1 MIQLLLKKI
10 SSLFSRGEKKII
22 NPSLES
28 LSPKPLE
35 IDKIK
40 GYADALKFGIDEDS
54 VTNIAL
60 TGGYGSGKSSIIQSF
75 KNSYRKDYIFLELSL
90 SSFTKTDIEEKDI
103 ELSLLQQIIY
113 HVDSRKIPLSRFKR
127 IQDLSNRDKFLYPFY
142 SIIWVWSLLCFYK
155 FEFYKKLNPINFD
168 FSKPLAYKTL
178 FVISIFSFGLFFIV
192 NKLYYFLINSK
203 IARVNIKGELQ
214 IEKKENTALNSHI
227 EELIYFFDRN
237 SIDVVIIED
246 LDRFETSVSLKVF
259 TKLREL
265 NIMINNTQK
274 RVDHKKLVFLYA
286 IKDDI
291 FDCETDKTKF
301 FDLIIPVIPVINF
314 SNSSEKLKHRI
325 KSIGEKISKPSDL
338 FLEDISS
345 FIDDMRLLNNICNEY
360 VLYYENLKQSSNLNP
375 NKLFSI
381 ITYKNLLPKDFN
393 ALHKEQGVLFSV
405 INKRKDIIIAKKNE
419 IDIQITQLENRI
431 SEANN
436 EIIESEKELKLL
448 YLSRLK
454 SMSSDFLDFADDR
467 NVRYTFSQLI
477 EDDTFDKVRT
487 SPNIKYF
494 YNYQNVRNSGLKFS
508 NIEDSIGES
517 YDSRLRIVRFKENG
531 VDQSKNKINSLRKEK
546 KALSK
551 IKLKELIDANEIFT
565 ILNELEVSHNEQKR
579 ISRICNFF
587 VKNGYIDED
596 YYDYSSQFHPVSI
609 TESDNEFL
617 LNVRGFVETDHS
629 YKLKKT
635 ANICRK
641 IDDKYFLERSVFNFD
656 LVDFLV
662 ENKEYNT
669 KKVENLLSQFLQNEI
684 FCLKFILK
692 YLFNGGS
699 SGVFLG
705 FIIETD
711 SSFIED
717 FLNNEELNDD
727 EKDYLVCSIVKYV
740 KPSKVGSELDEY
752 LTNHYKP
759 LKLLFEIPLKN
770 VEAFALERQLK
781 FKHLEKDIDSEKK
794 ALFRFIYNSNSY
806 VLNQDNVEAILYH
819 FDKSY
824 DRVSHREQY
833 YTTILKSDCE
843 KLKAYI
849 NEDINTFMKVLDDVA
864 DNDLELESTLRLI
877 YNNKDIGFNYK
888 SSLIQFS
895 KNNISNLED
904 INDLEIKELL
914 ITYRKVSVDW
924 NNVINYF
931 TNSENEE
938 KKDIIKNYFDNSDVV
953 NVLSKESLRNVCKD
967 DDNLR
972 IELSI
977 LILYARDLNLDN
989 YKKMLLC
996 IGKSWKGKAI
1006 GSLPEDKVS
1015 YLIEQRYVLP
1025 SEEAFDIVIENFSLS
1040 LIDKFIET
1048 SFSEF
1053 FDKNEVLTPLL
1064 TGDNQINILK
1074 SNLLSHENKLSF
1086 IELLDKVNLYKSKEF
1101 GSLVVD
1107 VLSKE
1112 SNYSKLSYDVL
1123 SELFL
1128 CSYDDEKRIILLNS
1142 HFDNFNEK
1150 EIRGLLHKLSYD
1162 YRKLNESKKRTLFK
1176 NNGANRVLLVNL
1188 KASGLIS
1195 SVKENKDGFL
1205 KVVSSTVVNFVA

>member
-1 MIQLLLKKI
+1 MIQLLLCKI
-10 SSLFSRGEKKII
+10 SSFFSRKNKKTT

-40 GYADALKFGIDEDS
+40 GYADALKYGINEDS
-54 VTNIAL
+54 ITNIAL
-60 TGGYGSGKSSIIQSF
+60 TGGYGSGKSSIIRSF
-75 KNSYRKDYIFLELSL
+75 KNTYRKDYTFLELSL
-90 SSFTKTDIEEKDI
+90 SSFTKTDIKEKDI

-127 IQDLSNRDKFLYPFY
+127 IQDLSNRDKFLYPFF
-142 SIIWVWSLLCFYK
+142 SILWVWSLLCLYK
-155 FEFYKKLNPINFD
+155 FEFYKKLNPLNFNL
-168 FSKPLAYKTL
+168 SNPLDYKAL
-178 FVISIFSFGLFFIV
+178 FVISIFSLGLFFWV

-203 IARVNIKGELQ
+203 IARVNLKGELQ

-274 RVDHKKLVFLYA
+274 RVNHKKLVFLYA

-291 FDCETDKTKF
+291 FDSETDKTKF

-314 SNSSEKLKHRI
+314 SNSSEKLKDRI

-393 ALHKEQGVLFSV
+393 ALHKEQGVLFNI
-405 INKRKDIIIAKKNE
+405 INKRKEIIVAKKNE
-419 IDIQITQLENRI
+419 IDSEITQLEDLV

-454 SMSSDFLDFADDR
+454 SMFSDFVDFADDNNR
-467 NVRYTFSQLI
+467 KYTFSQLI
-477 EDDTFDKVRT
+477 EGDTFDKVKT
-487 SPNIKYF
+487 SSNIRYYYSSNNVKYT
-494 YNYQNVRNSGLKFS
+494 GMKFS
-508 NIEDSIGES
+508 NIEDSIGQS
-517 YDSRLRIVRFKENG
+517 YDSRLRIVHFKKNG
-531 VDQSKNKINSLRKEK
+531 IDQSTKKIIALQKRKK
-546 KALSK
+546 SLSK
-551 IKLKELIDANEIFT
+551 IKLKELIEVGEISG
-565 ILNELEVSHNEQKR
+565 ILNELEVSSSDHKR
-579 ISRICNFF
+579 VSRICSFF
-587 VKNGYIDED
+587 IKNGYIDED
-596 YYDYSSQFHPVSI
+596 YYDYSSQFHPISI

-617 LNVRGFVETDHS
+617 LNVRGFVESDHN
-629 YKLKKT
+629 YRLQKT
-635 ANICRK
+635 ANICRR
-641 IDDKYFLERSVFNFD
+641 IDDKYFFERSIFNFN
-656 LVDFLV
+656 LIDFLM
-662 ENKEYNT
+662 KHREYNSQ
-669 KKVENLLSQFLQNEI
+669 KVENLLSQFSQNDI
-684 FCLKFILK
+684 SCLKFIIK
-692 YLFNGGS
+692 YLFNLGH
-699 SGVFLG
+699 SGVLLSL
-705 FIIETD
+705 IIEKD
-711 SSFIED
+711 SSFIEK
-717 FLNNEELNDD
+717 FISSEELNNF
-727 EKDYLVCSIVKYV
+727 EKDYLVCNIIKHV
-740 KPSKVGSELDEY
+740 KPSKVGSQLDEY

-781 FKHLEKDIDSEKK
+781 FEHLEKDIDSEKK
-794 ALFRFIYNSNSY
+794 ALFEFIYNSNSY
-806 VLNQDNVEAILYH
+806 VLNQDNIEVILYH
-819 FDKSY
+819 FDESF
-824 DRVSHREQY
+824 DRVSQRQQY
-833 YTTILKSDCE
+833 YTTILKSDCD

-849 NEDINTFMKVLDDVA
+849 NEDINTFMKVLDDIA
-864 DNDLELESTLRLI
+864 DNDSESESTLRLI
-877 YNNKDIGFNYK
+877 YNNKDISFNYK
-888 SSLIQFS
+888 NTLIQFS
-895 KNNISNLED
+895 KNTISNLDD

-914 ITYRKVSVDW
+914 IKYKGVSISW

-931 TNSENEE
+931 ANSENEE
-938 KKDIIKNYFDNSDVV
+938 KDNIIKDYFDNIDVA
-953 NVLSKESLRNVCKD
+953 NVLSKESLRSVCKRD
-967 DDNLR
+967 DSLR
-972 IELSI
+972 IKLSV
-977 LILYARDLNLDN
+977 LILYARDLSLDN

-1006 GSLPEDKVS
+1006 ASLPEDKVS
-1015 YLIEQRYVLP
+1015 YLIEQRYILP
-1025 SEEAFDIVIENFSLS
+1025 SEETFDIVLENFSLG
-1040 LIDKFIET
+1040 LIDRFIET
-1048 SFSEF
+1048 SFGEF
-1053 FDKNEVLTPLL
+1053 FDENEVLLPLLTEKNEV
-1064 TGDNQINILK
+1064 NILK
-1074 SNLLSHENKLSF
+1074 SSLLSHENKFSF

-1107 VLSKE
+1107 VLSEE

-1128 CSYDDEKRIILLNS
+1128 CSHDDEKRINLLNS
-1142 HFDNFNEK
+1142 HFNNLNES
-1150 EIRGLLHKLSYD
+1150 EIRNLLHRLSYD

-1176 NNGANRVLLVNL
+1176 NNEANRVLLFNL
-1188 KASGLIS
+1188 KTSGLIS
-1195 SVKENKDGFL
+1195 SFKENKVGLL
-1205 KVVSSTVVNFVA
+1205 KAVSSTVVNFAA